1 MPYFTFA
8 KNGRSVTDARAFPH
22 GEWSEPG
29 LQAGRETRLNEEGI
43 PVAYTTKLRTALG
56 TSAYAI
62 AACALT
68 APVAALAQDAA
79 ADEDGTGD
87 ETSEGDAIIVTGL
100 RASIANSVQQKK
112 ESTSIVEVIS
122 AEDIGKLPDM
132 SIAESLSRLPGLA
145 TQRLDGRA
153 NVVSIRGLAPD
164 FTTTLLN
171 GREQVSAN
179 NNRGVELDQYP
190 SELLHGAIVYKTP
203 DASLIGQALGG
214 TIDMQTVRPLAY
226 GRRTIAV
233 GLRGEINDLGELNPD
248 ISNKGY
254 RGNVSYI
261 DQNADGTIGWAL
273 GYARMVSPT
282 AEERWQ
288 AWGYPGHSDGNL
300 VIGGAK
306 PYVKSNKLTR
316 DGLMGVLE
324 FEPDDQLHITLDGYW
339 SRFKDDQRLRGLELP
354 FAWGGQGETLLPGY
368 TVEDGLI
375 TQGTWTNVKAVMR
388 NDVVRRKSNIF
399 AGGLNVEY
407 EPNDG
412 LVLEADASYSR
423 LRKTEENIEIY
434 AGTGRG
440 AANGVR
446 DPMGF
451 SLGSEGVIRFMPQL
465 DYTDTGLFQLTDP
478 RGWCGR
484 PGFPGDCQDG
494 FINAPKVRDQLAS
507 LRLQATQ
514 EVADNDSVRIG
525 ANYSKREKSLVDE
538 GFVLT
543 HKNYPASTPIPNDY
557 LYDPVSLGFIG
568 IPGMVAFDS
577 WRYFN
582 DGNYTL
588 TPESLWTS
596 GRLTN
601 SFEITEKV
609 LTGYLQYN
617 LDRDLGSL
625 PVRGNVGV
633 QIVHTDQQGDS
644 SAASNQNGVVV
655 VEPITDGDTYTDV
668 LPSANFSLEIAPNNF
683 IRLGAAR
690 VLARARMDQLNP
702 GNGFSFDQSKASNTN
717 INASPWS
724 GTAGNAKLRPLIAN
738 AFDLAYENYFAPG
751 GYIAVSGFYKDLES
765 YIYRQQTAFDFT
777 GYPHVGPVA
786 PTFFEGYVSQWQNT
800 GGGKIYGGE
809 LSASLPFNVLTG
821 ALDGFGA
828 LLSGSY
834 TKSRVRLDPD
844 ADPTTLP
851 GLSKWVV
858 NSTLYYE
865 KSGFQARVSGRYRS
879 EFLAEVSGLSL
890 VRDLISA
897 KGEFLVDAQ
906 IGYEFQNGP
915 LQGLSILAT
924 GSNLTNEPFVT
935 FQNGDERQVR
945 DHQNYGRNYMLGFSY
960 KF

>member
-1 MPYFTFA
+1 
-8 KNGRSVTDARAFPH
+8 
-22 GEWSEPG
+22 
-29 LQAGRETRLNEEGI
+29 
-43 PVAYTTKLRTALG
+43 VAYTTKLRRTFGA
-56 TSAYAI
+56 SAYAI
-62 AACALT
+62 AACAFMV
-68 APVAALAQDAA
+68 PVAAVAQDEDAA
-79 ADEDGTGD
+79 AE
-87 ETSEGDAIIVTGL
+87 ESSEEEGIVVTGI
-100 RASIANSVQQKK
+100 RASIANSVEQKK
-112 ESTSIVEVIS
+112 QNTSIVEVIS
-122 AEDIGKLPDM
+122 SEDIGKLPDL

-190 SELLHGAIVYKTP
+190 SELLHGAVVYKTP

-214 TIDMQTVRPLAY
+214 TIDMRTVRPLAY
-226 GRRTIAV
+226 GRHTIAV

-261 DQNADGTIGWAL
+261 DQNADGTIGWAF
-273 GYARMVSPT
+273 GYARMASPT

-288 AWGYPGHSDGNL
+288 AWGYPGYSDGNR

-324 FEPDDQLHITLDGYW
+324 FQPDDHLHITLDGYW

-368 TVEDGLI
+368 TVEDGLV
-375 TQGTWTNVKAVMR
+375 TGGTWTNVKAVMR
-388 NDVVRRKSNIF
+388 NDVVHRKSNIF
-399 AGGLNVEY
+399 AGGLNAQY
-407 EPNDG
+407 EPSDG
-412 LVLEADASYSR
+412 LTLEADASYSR

-440 AANGVR
+440 GANGVR
-446 DPMGF
+446 DTMGF
-451 SLGSEGVIRFMPQL
+451 SLDEEGVIHFSPQL
-465 DYTDTGLFQLTDP
+465 DYTDTDLFQLTDP

-494 FINAPKVRDQLAS
+494 FINAPKVKDQLAS

-514 EVADNDSVRIG
+514 EVGGNDSLRVG
-525 ANYSKREKSLVDE
+525 ANYSRREKSLVDE

-543 HKNYPASTPIPNDY
+543 HNNYPASTPIPGDY
-557 LYDPVSLGFIG
+557 LYDPVSLDFIG

-582 DGNYTL
+582 DGNYTM

-596 GRLTN
+596 SRLTN

-609 LTGYLQYN
+609 LTGFVQYN
-617 LDRDLGSL
+617 LDRDLGRL
-625 PVRGNVGV
+625 PVRGNIGV

-655 VEPITDGDTYTDV
+655 VEPISDGDKYTDI
-668 LPSANFSLEIAPNNF
+668 LPSANLSFEIAPNNF
-683 IRLGAAR
+683 IRVGAAR

-702 GNGFSFDQSKASNTN
+702 GNGFNFDQSKALNPD
-717 INASPWS
+717 INGSPWS
-724 GTAGNAKLRPLIAN
+724 GTVGNAKLRPLIAN
-738 AFDLAYENYFAPG
+738 SFDLAYENYFAPG

-765 YIYRQQTAFDFT
+765 YVYRQQTLFDFT
-777 GYPHVGPVA
+777 GYPYTGPNA
-786 PTFFEGYVSQWQNT
+786 PVIREGYVSQWQNT
-800 GGGKIYGGE
+800 GGGRIYGGE
-809 LSASLPFNVLTG
+809 LSASLPFNVINE

-865 KSGFQARVSGRYRS
+865 KNGFQARVSGRYRS

-897 KGEFLVDAQ
+897 RSEFLVDAQ
-906 IGYEFQNGP
+906 IGYEFQAGP
-915 LQGLSILAT
+915 LQGLAILAT
-924 GSNLTNEPFVT
+924 GSNLTNEPFIT
-935 FQNGDERQVR
+935 FQNGDTRQVR

-960 KF
+960 RF

>member
-1 MPYFTFA
+1 VL
-8 KNGRSVTDARAFPH
+8 GVSAF
-22 GEWSEPG
+22 
-29 LQAGRETRLNEEGI
+29 
-43 PVAYTTKLRTALG
+43 
-56 TSAYAI
+56 AI

-68 APVAALAQDAA
+68 APLGASAQDVV
-79 ADEDGTGD
+79 DHEVT
-87 ETSEGDAIIVTGL
+87 EGEAIIVTGF
-100 RASIANSVQQKK
+100 RASIENSIQQKK
-112 ESTSIVEVIS
+112 TNTSIVEVIT
-122 AEDIGKLPDM
+122 AEDIGKLPDQ

-190 SELLHGAIVYKTP
+190 SELLNSAVVYKTP

-214 TIDMQTVRPLAY
+214 TIDMRTVRPLAY
-226 GRRTIAV
+226 GDRAIAIGV
-233 GLRGEINDLGELNPD
+233 RGEINDLGELNPD

-254 RGNVSYI
+254 RANVSYI

-288 AWGYPGHSDGNL
+288 AWGYPNHSDGNL

-316 DGLMGVLE
+316 DGLMGVIE
-324 FEPDDQLHITLDGYW
+324 VRPNDRLHVTLDGYW

-375 TQGTWTNVKAVMR
+375 TEGTWTNVKAVMR
-388 NDVVRRKSNIF
+388 NDVVHRDSEIF
-399 AGGLNVEY
+399 AGGLNVAY
-407 EPNDG
+407 ELNDG
-412 LVLEADASYSR
+412 LTLEADASFST
-423 LRKTEENIEIY
+423 LDKTEENIEIY

-440 AANGVR
+440 AANGAR
-446 DPMGF
+446 DTMDF
-451 SLGSEGVIRFMPQL
+451 MLDDQGVIHFTPDL
-465 DYTDTGLFQLTDP
+465 DYTDAGLFQLTDP

-494 FINAPKVRDQLAS
+494 FINAPKVEDQLAS

-514 EVADNDSVRIG
+514 AVGDNDSIRIG
-525 ANYSKREKSLVDE
+525 ANYSRRKKSLVDE

-543 HKNYPASTPIPNDY
+543 HNNYPANTPIPSDY
-557 LYDPVSLGFIG
+557 LYDPVSLDFIG
-568 IPGMVAFDS
+568 IPGMIAFDS
-577 WRYFN
+577 WRYLN
-582 DGNYTL
+582 DGNYTQ

-596 GRLTN
+596 SRLTN

-609 LTGYLQYN
+609 LTGFLQYN
-617 LDRDLGSL
+617 LDRNLGSL

-644 SAASNQNGVVV
+644 LAASNQGGVVV
-655 VEPITDGDTYTDV
+655 VEPITGGDKYTDI
-668 LPSANFSLEIAPNNF
+668 LPSANLSFEIAPNNF

-690 VLARARMDQLNP
+690 VLARPRMDQLNP
-702 GNGFSFDQSKASNTN
+702 GNGFNFDQSKALNTD
-717 INASPWS
+717 INSSPWS

-738 AFDLAYENYFAPG
+738 AFDLAYENYFVTG
-751 GYIAVSGFYKDLES
+751 GYIAISGFYKDLES
-765 YIYRQQTAFDFT
+765 YVYQQSTVFDFT
-777 GYPHVGPVA
+777 GYPYTGPNA
-786 PTFFEGYVSQWQNT
+786 PLIREGYVTQWQNT
-800 GGGKIYGGE
+800 GGGKIYGAE
-809 LSASLPFNVLTG
+809 LSASLPFNVLSG

-834 TKSRVRLDPD
+834 TDSRVRLGPD

-865 KSGFQARVSGRYRS
+865 KDGFQARVSGRYRS

-890 VRDLISA
+890 KRDLVSA
-897 KGEFLVDAQ
+897 MSEFLVDAQ
-906 IGYEFQNGP
+906 IGYEFQDGP
-915 LQGLSILAT
+915 MAGLAILAT
-924 GSNLTNEPFVT
+924 ASNLTNEPFVT
-935 FQNGDERQVR
+935 FQNGDERQIR
-945 DHQNYGRNYMLGFSY
+945 DHQNYGRNYMLGLSY